1 MSVLN
6 PKRTIYIGNLDDS
19 ITVDFLRAAFIPF
32 GDIIQVNL
40 PMDQTVEKHRGFAF
54 IEYEEPEDALA
65 AVDNMQ
71 GAELMGKIITCS
83 IANPVSLNARGKPVW
98 QDEEYMKEL
107 QEFKIEES
115 TGEIVEEEQEM
126 KKPEENKRIQTTSVI
141 VNAPKKYKTENK
153 ETLPPGFVR
162 CKLCG
167 GWGKGLVQSNGY
179 CEHCTRLLEKK

>member
-1 MSVLN
+1 MVNKYIYVLN
-6 PKRTIYIGNLDDS
+6 SYSYFEI
-19 ITVDFLRAAFIPF
+19 
-32 GDIIQVNL
+32 
-40 PMDQTVEKHRGFAF
+40 EKHRGFAF

-83 IANPVSLNARGKPVW
+83 IANPVSLNARGKPGNIFLNKKLIIIIFSVW

-126 KKPEENKRIQTTSVI
+126 KK
-141 VNAPKKYKTENK
+141 
-153 ETLPPGFVR
+153 
-162 CKLCG
+162 
-167 GWGKGLVQSNGY
+167 
-179 CEHCTRLLEKK
+179 